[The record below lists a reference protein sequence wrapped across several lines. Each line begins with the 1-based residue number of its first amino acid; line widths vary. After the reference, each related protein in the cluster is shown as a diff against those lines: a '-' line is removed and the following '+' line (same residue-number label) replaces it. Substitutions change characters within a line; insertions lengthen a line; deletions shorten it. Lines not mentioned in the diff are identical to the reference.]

1 MLSTRTLG
9 SELPLWFRRFCDGG
23 NSKGVF
29 GGDMGARDEQFFHLE
44 RLAGERRLVGAGF
57 TLSPSINLGV
67 GDVTLEPEKL

>member
-1 MLSTRTLG
+1 
-9 SELPLWFRRFCDGG
+9 
-23 NSKGVF
+23 
-29 GGDMGARDEQFFHLE
+29 MGARDEQFFHLE